1 MGKHTTLRLHLIVF
15 MWGFTAILGKMI
27 SLDSTVLVFY
37 RMGLTALSLFIFLR
51 LIKRYPIGLP
61 SRVMLQL
68 LGVGVIMGLHWL
80 FFFESIKV
88 SNVSITLS
96 CIAMSTLFA
105 SFIEPII
112 YKRRIDWLEVL
123 LGFVILGC
131 MGLIFRTEFS
141 YWLGILYGV
150 ICAFFGVIFSTL
162 NGKLAQKASAS
173 YIIFYE
179 MVGGWL
185 LVSSI
190 LLFRG
195 EVYDTFFIPTK
206 DWVLLLILAIGFTA
220 YPMIESTSLMKHIS
234 PFTLILTVNLEPV
247 YGIILAYFIF
257 ESSEHMNPMFYL
269 GASIMIITIIL
280 NGIIKA
286 KRKKKQKLFIKNSD

>member
-61 SRVMLQL
+61 SRVTLQL
-68 LGVGVIMGLHWL
+68 LGVGLIMGLHWL

-162 NGKLAQKASAS
+162 NGKLAQKTSAS

-195 EVYDTFFIPTK
+195 EVYDTFFISTK

-257 ESSEHMNPMFYL
+257 GSSEHMNPMFYL